1 MLQIIKD
8 INRQYAADIDEEQ
21 FVLTVLDAKIA
32 ANVHSTRG
40 NGLPSG
46 VPDPQDT
53 RVTFVLFEYAVD
65 AHPLAS
71 SSRANSTT
79 TGSSSG
85 SSSAAVRGLPKRD
98 AKLAI
103 SASSLNN
110 NDKKDSQNFELDQT
124 QNGTRNSAATT
135 TKAAK
140 KGWINNQ
147 RTPSTE
153 ADVANWLNK

>member
-1 MLQIIKD
+1 M
-8 INRQYAADIDEEQ
+8 
-21 FVLTVLDAKIA
+21 LDAKIA

-79 TGSSSG
+79 TGSSSSG

-98 AKLAI
+98 AKLAS

-110 NDKKDSQNFELDQT
+110 NDKKNSQNLELDQT
-124 QNGTRNSAATT
+124 QNGTRNPAVTAT
-135 TKAAK
+135 KVVK
-140 KGWINNQ
+140 KGWISNQ